1 MYVSK
6 RERLLEGIWFA
17 CMMFGLLYGMA
28 CL

>member
-6 RERLLEGIWFA
+6 QGQLLEGIWFA
-17 CMMFGLLYGMA
+17 FMMVTLLFGMA